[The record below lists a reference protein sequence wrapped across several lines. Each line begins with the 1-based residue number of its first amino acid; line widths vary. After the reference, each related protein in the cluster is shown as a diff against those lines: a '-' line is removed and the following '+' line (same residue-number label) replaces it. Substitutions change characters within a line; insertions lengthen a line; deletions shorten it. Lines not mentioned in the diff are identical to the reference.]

1 MFKVSGLYVT
11 NPLKFVEICCM
22 AQQVVSFYKCTL
34 YAVVLC
40 TSPSHYW
47 RVFLFF
53 CFRVLSCQ
61 LLLNPLTVNTETSI
75 YPCGFVHFCFIFFEA
90 MLLGADRLYH
100 DLKNFSDS
108 YYFQV
113 YLSGIYFPHYH
124 FQALFGALLLCN
136 T

>member
-1 MFKVSGLYVT
+1 MQLYY
-11 NPLKFVEICCM
+11 
-22 AQQVVSFYKCTL
+22 ARHQVITGV
-34 YAVVLC
+34 
-40 TSPSHYW
+40 
-47 RVFLFF
+47 FF
-53 CFRVLSCQ
+53 CFLLQGPVLSITTEPSDREHRDLNLSLRFCAF
-61 LLLNPLTVNTETSI
+61 LL
-75 YPCGFVHFCFIFFEA
+75 YFFEA